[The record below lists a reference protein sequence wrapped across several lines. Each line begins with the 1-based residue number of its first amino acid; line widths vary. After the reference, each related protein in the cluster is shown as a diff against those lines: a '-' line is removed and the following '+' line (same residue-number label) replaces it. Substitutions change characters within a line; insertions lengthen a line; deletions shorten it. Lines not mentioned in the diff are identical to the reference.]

1 MTVQQARPADA
12 DVGCEGSRRSGPALP
27 LIRPPFRYITGESP
41 EKSAV
46 DHAVL
51 TLLQSMTAGATR
63 QHIVRTLFKREAGP
77 IADAKAW
84 RAERKE
90 RVEFPR
96 RASRAVQRA
105 LARLQYRGHIEPTVH
120 VAIANETREVIARRG
135 FGALV
140 DRAHVEVD
148 GEIVGVVAGEEVG
161 EGTHARRIIEALYE
175 HGSLEP
181 GELCRMTGGLTASG
195 NESGAWRRA
204 LRAWTDGGDVEAAG
218 LWRLTTAGRAA
229 LEKQA

>member
-1 MTVQQARPADA
+1 MTVQQARPAGA
-12 DVGCEGSRRSGPALP
+12 VACLGSPGSRPALP
-27 LIRPPFRYITGESP
+27 LIRPPFRQITGESP

-51 TLLQSMTAGATR
+51 TLLQSMAIGATR
-63 QHIVRTLFKREAGP
+63 QHIVRTLFKREASV
-77 IADAKAW
+77 IRNAKQWKKAKQA
-84 RAERKE
+84 RALFAK
-90 RVEFPR
+90 
-96 RASRAVQRA
+96 RASRAVQRS
-105 LARLQYRGHIEPTVH
+105 LERLRYRGHIEPTVH
-120 VAIANETREVIARRG
+120 ATLTDVTREAIDRRG
-135 FGALV
+135 FEALV

-218 LWRLTTAGRAA
+218 LWRLTDAGRAA
-229 LEKQA
+229 LEEST